1 MSLSRLHF
9 GVLRKFEP
17 FASNVKPYFLIE
29 GIFELLG
36 YLSGF
41 LGPFSVL
48 RGIFRHV
55 GGLTGYP
62 PPKRVP
68 LKKKTK
74 FKFGN

>member
-1 MSLSRLHF
+1 MSLARLHF
-9 GVLRKFEP
+9 GVLRKLEP
-17 FASNVKPYFLIE
+17 FVSNVKPYFLIK

-55 GGLTGYP
+55 GGLTGYL
-62 PPKRVP
+62 PPKRLP
-68 LKKKTK
+68 LERNTK
-74 FKFGN
+74 FKFRN

>member
-1 MSLSRLHF
+1 
-9 GVLRKFEP
+9 
-17 FASNVKPYFLIE
+17 VKPYFLIE

-62 PPKRVP
+62 P
-68 LKKKTK
+68 T
-74 FKFGN
+74 